1 MPSAPPDFPQTQEA
15 QSYVSLAPKFYG
27 LQAPAFCFSHDMPQ
41 SVESITDKANT
52 NDIIIV
58 SEDTFDKVNH
68 DKIPHESCF
77 LD

>member
-1 MPSAPPDFPQTQEA
+1 MSGEV
-15 QSYVSLAPKFYG
+15 YKV
-27 LQAPAFCFSHDMPQ
+27 FSI
-41 SVESITDKANT
+41 SSKGTFIGVGILNATDTVNT

>member
-1 MPSAPPDFPQTQEA
+1 MNQNKKINIG
-15 QSYVSLAPKFYG
+15 SYIKVIRGAMSGEVYKV
-27 LQAPAFCFSHDMPQ
+27 FSI
-41 SVESITDKANT
+41 SSKGTFIGVGILNATDTVNT

-68 DKIPHESCF
+68 DKISHESCF